1 MIHHYP
7 DKFPESISL
16 HSINIKTSILWRP
29 HLFLSNTSGAEPIL
43 IFSWLWLDTDTEPV
57 IPGDK
62 NIMIF
67 KGYLMMSLVTE
78 SLRIGNS
85 NEIFCLTAN
94 KTFVRKVILQIKL
107 RMCNTKLSYWPGV
120 NMCTVNMYCI
130 LYTMYFVLLEQCQSQ
145 YEVMHGSKW
154 SKTYLHKIFS

>member
-67 KGYLMMSLVTE
+67 KGYLIMSLVTE

-85 NEIFCLTAN
+85 HETFCLTAN
-94 KTFVRKVILQIKL
+94 KKPLWVKVILQVNVTFVGGGSCRTQMLHLVKL
-107 RMCNTKLSYWPGV
+107 CLKYISSHSESFWGKNVWWKMGGSPMLNE
-120 NMCTVNMYCI
+120 I
-130 LYTMYFVLLEQCQSQ
+130 LASF
-145 YEVMHGSKW
+145 
-154 SKTYLHKIFS
+154 